1 MVTNV
6 IDETNAT
13 STSETSFARQ
23 QNSTAANTSMLAGKQ
38 DQPHLTKPA
47 MVNPYRPPRKSTD
60 ATSTV
65 PVLPEEVISPDEVT
79 AEEWHALGRQ
89 YDPLTTNTDLFEN
102 IDPAV
107 LAELEEEEEQE
118 NPALVSYE
126 HDKNGAPSAAM
137 RNIQMSLAL
146 LTDAERRTFLH
157 QQITPSIAGT
167 TSIHRSKTSAL
178 DISEITETS
187 TVNRYFMP
195 ELATPFIPFK
205 LPVYQNQATYTT
217 VETDPLEA
225 IMSQPRLS
233 ILQDL
238 IRDLAASSLAATDA
252 LENKTSAAARL
263 HDPLIETTPRSVRQ
277 KDFILTTIKEFQGHQ
292 IYKGLVMKIAELGA
306 QYRKSLTDTIK
317 ELATHEVTWLK
328 LLRIQQIITVLQP
341 ILASLIFR
349 VEATIQRPTLPE
361 LTSPSTLNFFVFYWL
376 MQLNVKLVSQ
386 RQTTKCFL
394 TFFGLPFN
402 DIVATAAN
410 ILVENSPQAIANIIN
425 KLNNKEMDWDASN
438 QHTGYYINNI
448 LRDLHAIVSAA
459 VLDHVTYQQAPKNAK
474 VIEAKT
480 LAFVNKVRVKNTTAL
495 TQTTLDRVDT
505 EVKKATV
512 NEKDLLRRQKELET
526 TIAKQQE
533 EFNAYVKSQ
542 QKNSQGSSSAQWPQ
556 HQQIQWI
563 PPQKTTTVPTIP
575 ASPPPTTTT
584 TIPNKTKEI
593 ATNSTNEHAKS
604 TKQKRTKK
612 RKISQKK

>member
-1 MVTNV
+1 
-6 IDETNAT
+6 
-13 STSETSFARQ
+13 
-23 QNSTAANTSMLAGKQ
+23 
-38 DQPHLTKPA
+38 
-47 MVNPYRPPRKSTD
+47 
-60 ATSTV
+60 
-65 PVLPEEVISPDEVT
+65 
-79 AEEWHALGRQ
+79 
-89 YDPLTTNTDLFEN
+89 
-102 IDPAV
+102 
-107 LAELEEEEEQE
+107 
-118 NPALVSYE
+118 
-126 HDKNGAPSAAM
+126 
-137 RNIQMSLAL
+137 
-146 LTDAERRTFLH
+146 
-157 QQITPSIAGT
+157 
-167 TSIHRSKTSAL
+167 
-178 DISEITETS
+178 
-187 TVNRYFMP
+187 
-195 ELATPFIPFK
+195 
-205 LPVYQNQATYTT
+205 
-217 VETDPLEA
+217 
-225 IMSQPRLS
+225 MSQPRLS

-328 LLRIQQIITVLQP
+328 LLRIQQIITALQP

-349 VEATIQRPTLPE
+349 VEAAIQRPTLPE
-361 LTSPSTLNFFVFYWL
+361 LASPSTLNFFVFYWL

-386 RQTTKCFL
+386 RQTLKCFL

-438 QHTGYYINNI
+438 QHTGYYINTI

-459 VLDHVTYQQAPKNAK
+459 VLDHVTYQQAQKNAK

-563 PPQKTTTVPTIP
+563 PPQKTTTMPTIP
-575 ASPPPTTTT
+575 ASPPPTTT
-584 TIPNKTKEI
+584 IPTETKEI

>member
-1 MVTNV
+1 
-6 IDETNAT
+6 
-13 STSETSFARQ
+13 
-23 QNSTAANTSMLAGKQ
+23 
-38 DQPHLTKPA
+38 
-47 MVNPYRPPRKSTD
+47 
-60 ATSTV
+60 
-65 PVLPEEVISPDEVT
+65 
-79 AEEWHALGRQ
+79 
-89 YDPLTTNTDLFEN
+89 
-102 IDPAV
+102 
-107 LAELEEEEEQE
+107 
-118 NPALVSYE
+118 
-126 HDKNGAPSAAM
+126 
-137 RNIQMSLAL
+137 
-146 LTDAERRTFLH
+146 
-157 QQITPSIAGT
+157 
-167 TSIHRSKTSAL
+167 
-178 DISEITETS
+178 
-187 TVNRYFMP
+187 
-195 ELATPFIPFK
+195 
-205 LPVYQNQATYTT
+205 
-217 VETDPLEA
+217 
-225 IMSQPRLS
+225 
-233 ILQDL
+233 
-238 IRDLAASSLAATDA
+238 
-252 LENKTSAAARL
+252 
-263 HDPLIETTPRSVRQ
+263 
-277 KDFILTTIKEFQGHQ
+277 
-292 IYKGLVMKIAELGA
+292 
-306 QYRKSLTDTIK
+306 
-317 ELATHEVTWLK
+317 
-328 LLRIQQIITVLQP
+328 
-341 ILASLIFR
+341 
-349 VEATIQRPTLPE
+349 
-361 LTSPSTLNFFVFYWL
+361 

-410 ILVENSPQAIANIIN
+410 MLVENSPQAIANIIN

-459 VLDHVTYQQAPKNAK
+459 VLDHVTYQQAQKNAK

-480 LAFVNKVRVKNTTAL
+480 LAYVNKVRVKNTTAL

-533 EFNAYVKSQ
+533 EFNAHVKSQ

-556 HQQIQWI
+556 HKQIQWI

-593 ATNSTNEHAKS
+593 VTNSTNEHAKS

>member
-1 MVTNV
+1 MITNV
-6 IDETNAT
+6 TDTTNAT

-23 QNSTAANTSMLAGKQ
+23 QNSTAANTTLTVNQ
-38 DQPHLTKPA
+38 DQTRLTKPA
-47 MVNPYRPPRKSTD
+47 MVNPYRPPRKSTN
-60 ATSTV
+60 ATS
-65 PVLPEEVISPDEVT
+65 
-79 AEEWHALGRQ
+79 
-89 YDPLTTNTDLFEN
+89 
-102 IDPAV
+102 
-107 LAELEEEEEQE
+107 
-118 NPALVSYE
+118 NPAMVSYE
-126 HDKNGAPSAAM
+126 QDKNGAPSAAM
-137 RNIQMSLAL
+137 LNIQRSLAL
-146 LTDAERRTFLH
+146 LTDAERRTLLH
-157 QQITPSIAGT
+157 QQIAPSTAGT
-167 TSIHRSKTSAL
+167 SIQRSSMCAL
-178 DISEITETS
+178 DVSEITEAS
-187 TVNRYFMP
+187 TVHRFSMP
-195 ELATPFIPFK
+195 ELATPSFIPFE

-217 VETDPLEA
+217 VDTDPLEA
-225 IMSQPRLS
+225 IMRQPRLS

-238 IRDLAASSLAATDA
+238 IKDLAASSLAATDV
-252 LENKTSAAARL
+252 LENKTLATARL

-410 ILVENSPQAIANIIN
+410 MLVENSPQAIANIIN

-438 QHTGYYINNI
+438 QHTGYYINTI

-459 VLDHVTYQQAPKNAK
+459 VLDHVTYQQAQKNAK

-533 EFNAYVKSQ
+533 EFNAHVKSQ

-556 HQQIQWI
+556 HKQIQWI

-593 ATNSTNEHAKS
+593 VTNSTNEHAKS